1 MTDEQVRLGSGLVK
15 STCIFLDEIFYKKKR
30 KRKRKMYLKFGKSCN
45 KLLNIKCITLN
56 SPLCQE

>member
-1 MTDEQVRLGSGLVK
+1 MTDGQVRLGSGLVK
-15 STCIFLDEIFYKKKR
+15 STYIFLDEIFYKKKK

-45 KLLNIKCITLN
+45 KLLNIKCIILN

>member
-1 MTDEQVRLGSGLVK
+1 MTDGQVRLGSGLVK
-15 STCIFLDEIFYKKKR
+15 STCIFLDEIFYKKR

-45 KLLNIKCITLN
+45 KLLNIKYITLN

>member
-1 MTDEQVRLGSGLVK
+1 MTDGQVRLGSGLVK
-15 STCIFLDEIFYKKKR
+15 STCIFLDEIFYKKE
-30 KRKRKMYLKFGKSCN
+30 KRKRKMYLKFGKSRN